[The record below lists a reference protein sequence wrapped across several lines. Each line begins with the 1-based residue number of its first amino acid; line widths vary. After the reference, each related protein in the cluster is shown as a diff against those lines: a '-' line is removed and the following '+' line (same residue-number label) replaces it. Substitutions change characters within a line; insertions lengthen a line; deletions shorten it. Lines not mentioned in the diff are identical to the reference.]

1 MSLFIVGMYNPHYAS
16 LQRFEKLCRC
26 ILSSMEAENEPKVS
40 GVGRGVPKSLPTH
53 KPACLALKVPLECS
67 DYCVW
72 VCLCSCGC
80 AHVLS
85 CFGRV

>member
-40 GVGRGVPKSLPTH
+40 GVGRGVPKSLPPPH
-53 KPACLALKVPLECS
+53 NLGNELYQ
-67 DYCVW
+67 D
-72 VCLCSCGC
+72 
-80 AHVLS
+80 LS
-85 CFGRV
+85 ETG

>member
-40 GVGRGVPKSLPTH
+40 GVGRGVPKSLPPPH
-53 KPACLALKVPLECS
+53 KPACLALKVPLECAVKLNG
-67 DYCVW
+67 DLFFNGYKVTQDE
-72 VCLCSCGC
+72 
-80 AHVLS
+80 
-85 CFGRV
+85 